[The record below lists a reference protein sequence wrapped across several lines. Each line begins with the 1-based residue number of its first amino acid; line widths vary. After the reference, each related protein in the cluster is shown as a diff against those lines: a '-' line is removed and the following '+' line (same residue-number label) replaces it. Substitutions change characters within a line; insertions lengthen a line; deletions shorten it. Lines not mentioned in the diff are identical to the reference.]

1 VARRKQG
8 QGGGRRPGPRQ
19 RPDGGAAAGALR
31 ADQTAA
37 SPPAAAPARLPWS
50 WLGGIAL
57 LAFAVRAWIAT
68 QLYETALFQRPQL
81 DSWEFLVWAKDI
93 AGGELFRWLATSHG
107 PGYAYFL
114 ALLLKLGGGSLLA
127 VSVLQ
132 GALGSAVCALVAVL
146 GARAFDDRRAGLAA
160 GVLLA
165 LYGPLVYIE
174 LSLFAEGFFIFLLVL
189 GLWVLTGS
197 RPPGDQTAGW
207 ALAAGLAIGL
217 AAVTRATA
225 LPLLPLAAGIVL
237 LGRTPWPRRAA
248 VWMLLGWLAVV
259 VPVIALVRVSS
270 GDWLPVQSFGGLNF
284 YMGNHTGA
292 SGTPEARLGS
302 GWDVLFHEPE
312 RHGVSGDAARERYF
326 MSKARRDI
334 AAEPLAFVAGLGRKA
349 LWLLQADEIR
359 DMVNFFRQQVPALAW
374 LPGFGLLLPLA
385 VWGGWLARRRLSPFL
400 WLYLALFVFSNI
412 AIVMAARY
420 RIPLVPVL
428 AVLAGGAVVWLGE
441 RLRRARLRELAP
453 AVAVLLAVTVVT
465 RLREHAPSHDFSE
478 EWGLTAASL
487 VLLERYDE
495 AEDAVER
502 ALAENP
508 GWAHALVQRA
518 NLRLR
523 AGDAAGA
530 EEALRAAVAVSPDYQ
545 QARLG
550 LGMAL
555 ARRQDLAGAEREL
568 RHALSVIPGDARV
581 LAELGQV
588 LLASGKVEEAGSI
601 YRQLVEKEP
610 QRADAWIALARIE
623 GAARRPAA
631 GAALAAKATAAAP
644 DRADA
649 WILLAMLSLDAGDA
663 AQAERALAAAEKLT
677 GPDAPHIALGRALLD
692 RLQGRP
698 ESADRRLRDA
708 LQRYPGF
715 AEAAQLLLANAAE
728 QGRRAEAEAFLA
740 GLRAGRS

>member
-1 VARRKQG
+1 MARRKKRG
-8 QGGGRRPGPRQ
+8 QDSGRRQGA
-19 RPDGGAAAGALR
+19 GAAAGARR
-31 ADQTAA
+31 AEQASAGPA
-37 SPPAAAPARLPWS
+37 SPGRLPWS

-57 LAFAVRAWIAT
+57 LAFVVRAWIAT
-68 QLYETALFQRPQL
+68 QLHATALFQRPQL

-93 AGGELFRWLATSHG
+93 ADGELFRWLATSHG

-127 VSVLQ
+127 VSMLQ
-132 GALGSAVCALVAVL
+132 GALGSAVCALVAAL
-146 GARAFDDRRAGLAA
+146 GARTFDDRRAGLAA

-207 ALAAGLAIGL
+207 ALAAGCAVGL

-248 VWMLLGWLAVV
+248 GWMLLGWLAVV
-259 VPVIALVRVSS
+259 GPVIALVRVSS

-284 YMGNHTGA
+284 YMGNRTGA
-292 SGTPEARLGS
+292 AGTPEARLGS

-312 RHGVSGDAARERYF
+312 RQGVSGDAARERYF

-349 LWLLQADEIR
+349 LWLLQVDEIR

-412 AIVMAARY
+412 AIVVAARY

-441 RLRRARLRELAP
+441 RLWRARLRELAP
-453 AVAVLLAVTVVT
+453 AVAVLLAVAVVT

-487 VLLERYDE
+487 QLLERYDE

-508 GWAHALVQRA
+508 DWAHALVQRA
-518 NLRLR
+518 SLRLR

-677 GPDAPHIALGRALLD
+677 GPDAPHVAFGRALLD

-698 ESADRRLRDA
+698 ESADRRLRAA
-708 LQRYPGF
+708 LQRNPGF
-715 AEAAQLLLANAAE
+715 AEAAQLLLANATE
-728 QGRRAEAEAFLA
+728 LGRRAEAEAFLA